1 MPKPAKKPNPPDTGR
16 LARYGASVAA
26 MLAVFILFGGILFLG
41 LKSDDMSLTDWLPA
55 WLRRDVQAQQRVEP
69 DFSAFIS
76 TVQKPAQMTRPMAN
90 SGSGTTY
97 YVSPQGSDNQNG
109 RTPQTAWRKI
119 QHALNQVRPG
129 DTILVRSGIY
139 REVLEIERGGTVNA
153 PVTLARYPNEKPIL
167 DGTGLTS
174 RVAVS
179 LGSAK
184 AFIFDGFI
192 VRNYA
197 LDGFGFAVWGD
208 GDDITVRNCEFYR
221 VGTPVK
227 IGANGGAE
235 IRSRITLENIQ
246 AHDYP
251 MAGFD
256 LGPGPV
262 EDVLIRNV
270 RLDGVTEGNNTGS
283 DAIAVERGKRIYIED
298 VTVTGHQ
305 GDGIDMKAES
315 VTLRRAT
322 VEGHAR
328 NGIKIWKGNSLVD
341 SCRVSGSRT
350 GLTAMVLQG
359 TGQFLVKDTVVI
371 NGGGEN
377 GEMYGHSIEF
387 GPFEA
392 QDQTAPTLITLYGN
406 TFHTE
411 GNKGVLIRLS
421 DNVQILPDSD
431 YNTYFTPR
439 TETIFYGARNAAGAK
454 MELVTPK
461 ELNNGAW
468 ARFIGSEKHS
478 RFAANI
484 PK

>member
-1 MPKPAKKPNPPDTGR
+1 
-16 LARYGASVAA
+16 
-26 MLAVFILFGGILFLG
+26 MLGVVVLFGGILFFA

-55 WLRRDVQAQQRVEP
+55 WFSRDAQAQQRSEP
-69 DFSAFIS
+69 DFSAFIA
-76 TVQKPAQMTRPMAN
+76 TVQKPAQMSRPMAN
-90 SGSGTTY
+90 SSSGTTY
-97 YVSPQGSDNQNG
+97 YVSPQGSDNANG
-109 RTPQTAWRKI
+109 RTPNTAWRKI
-119 QHALNQVRPG
+119 QYALNQARAG

-139 REVLEIERGGTVNA
+139 REVLEIQHGGATNA

-174 RVAVS
+174 RVAIS
-179 LGSAK
+179 LGAVK
-184 AFIFDGFI
+184 GFIFDGFI

-208 GDDITVRNCEFYR
+208 SDDITVRNCEFYR

-227 IGANGGAE
+227 IAADGSPA

-246 AHDYP
+246 ARDYP

-283 DAIAVERGKRIYIED
+283 DAIAVERGKRIYIEN
-298 VTVTGHQ
+298 VHVTGHQ

-315 VTLRRAT
+315 VTVRRAT

-328 NGIKIWKGNSLVD
+328 NGIKIWKGNSLID

-350 GLTAMVLQG
+350 GLTALVVQG
-359 TGQFLVKDTVVI
+359 TGQFLVKNTVII
-371 NGGGEN
+371 NGGGES

-392 QDQTAPTLITLYGN
+392 KDQTAPTLITLYGN

-461 ELNNGAW
+461 DLSNGTW
-468 ARFIGSEKHS
+468 SRFIGSEKHS
-478 RFAANI
+478 RFDAAL